1 MTFKTPNHC
10 VYFNLKFPY
19 RETLVYMAEQIKA
32 LKLQALRQT
41 GMHKK
46 TGMQLSFCGLE
57 GNFFKAQ
64 WTPMSDSDQ
73 HFIPNSF
80 TDLFKD
86 PARPYAKASEP
97 FAVVLER
104 YDLCEDMAQM
114 LYQPSLNMMG
124 SLNITESDVI
134 DRTLEG
140 LLIIACASC
149 CSGAM
154 RIWPHFW
161 TDNMR
166 PSLQKAHGLKKTHE
180 FFNLLLH
187 RCFTGWGSF
196 GRHARADGGQFLQ
209 CGDFAHPPDAHA
221 RGHA

>member
-86 PARPYAKASEP
+86 PARPYAKATEP

-140 LLIIACASC
+140 LLIIPEVVNPKEAKWIVQRLCELLQWSDADLAS
-149 CSGAM
+149 
-154 RIWPHFW
+154 
-161 TDNMR
+161 
-166 PSLQKAHGLKKTHE
+166 
-180 FFNLLLH
+180 LLD
-187 RCFTGWGSF
+187 RQ
-196 GRHARADGGQFLQ
+196 HAAFL
-209 CGDFAHPPDAHA
+209 A
-221 RGHA
+221 RSPWAEKNA

>member
-140 LLIIACASC
+140 LLIIPEVVNPKEAKWIVQRLCELLQWSDADLAS
-149 CSGAM
+149 
-154 RIWPHFW
+154 
-161 TDNMR
+161 
-166 PSLQKAHGLKKTHE
+166 
-180 FFNLLLH
+180 LLD
-187 RCFTGWGSF
+187 RQ
-196 GRHARADGGQFLQ
+196 HAAFL
-209 CGDFAHPPDAHA
+209 A
-221 RGHA
+221 RSPWAEKNA

>member
-140 LLIIACASC
+140 LLIIPEVVNPKEAKWIVQRLCELLQWSDADLAS
-149 CSGAM
+149 
-154 RIWPHFW
+154 
-161 TDNMR
+161 
-166 PSLQKAHGLKKTHE
+166 
-180 FFNLLLH
+180 LLD
-187 RCFTGWGSF
+187 RQ
-196 GRHARADGGQFLQ
+196 HAAFL
-209 CGDFAHPPDAHA
+209 AKSPWAEKNA
-221 RGHA
+221 

>member
-140 LLIIACASC
+140 LLIIPEVVNPKEAKWIVQRLCELLQWSDADLASLLDRQHAAFLARSPCAEKN
-149 CSGAM
+149 A
-154 RIWPHFW
+154 
-161 TDNMR
+161 
-166 PSLQKAHGLKKTHE
+166 
-180 FFNLLLH
+180 
-187 RCFTGWGSF
+187 
-196 GRHARADGGQFLQ
+196 
-209 CGDFAHPPDAHA
+209 
-221 RGHA
+221 

>member
-1 MTFKTPNHC
+1 
-10 VYFNLKFPY
+10 
-19 RETLVYMAEQIKA
+19 
-32 LKLQALRQT
+32 
-41 GMHKK
+41 MHKK

-140 LLIIACASC
+140 LLIIPEVVNPKEAKWIVQRLCELLQWSDADLAS
-149 CSGAM
+149 
-154 RIWPHFW
+154 
-161 TDNMR
+161 
-166 PSLQKAHGLKKTHE
+166 
-180 FFNLLLH
+180 LLD
-187 RCFTGWGSF
+187 RQ
-196 GRHARADGGQFLQ
+196 HAAFL
-209 CGDFAHPPDAHA
+209 AKSPWAEKNT
-221 RGHA
+221 

>member
-10 VYFNLKFPY
+10 VYFNLKFPH
-19 RETLVYMAEQIKA
+19 RETSVYMAEQIKA

-86 PARPYAKASEP
+86 PALPYAKATEP

-140 LLIIACASC
+140 LLIIPEVVNPKEAKWIVQRLCELLQWSDADLASLLDRQHAAFLARSPCAEKN
-149 CSGAM
+149 A
-154 RIWPHFW
+154 
-161 TDNMR
+161 
-166 PSLQKAHGLKKTHE
+166 
-180 FFNLLLH
+180 
-187 RCFTGWGSF
+187 
-196 GRHARADGGQFLQ
+196 
-209 CGDFAHPPDAHA
+209 
-221 RGHA
+221 

>member
-10 VYFNLKFPY
+10 AYFNLKFPH
-19 RETLVYMAEQIKA
+19 RETPVYMAEQIKA

-140 LLIIACASC
+140 LLIIPEVVNPKEAKWIVQRLCELLQWSDADLAS
-149 CSGAM
+149 
-154 RIWPHFW
+154 
-161 TDNMR
+161 
-166 PSLQKAHGLKKTHE
+166 
-180 FFNLLLH
+180 LLD
-187 RCFTGWGSF
+187 RQ
-196 GRHARADGGQFLQ
+196 HAAFL
-209 CGDFAHPPDAHA
+209 A
-221 RGHA
+221 RSPWAEKNA

>member
-140 LLIIACASC
+140 LLIIPEVVNPKEAKWIVQRLCELLQWSDADLASILD
-149 CSGAM
+149 
-154 RIWPHFW
+154 R
-161 TDNMR
+161 
-166 PSLQKAHGLKKTHE
+166 Q
-180 FFNLLLH
+180 
-187 RCFTGWGSF
+187 
-196 GRHARADGGQFLQ
+196 HAAFL
-209 CGDFAHPPDAHA
+209 A
-221 RGHA
+221 RSPWAEKNA

>member
-10 VYFNLKFPY
+10 VYFNLKFPH
-19 RETLVYMAEQIKA
+19 RETSVYMAEQIKA

-86 PARPYAKASEP
+86 PARPYAKATEP

-140 LLIIACASC
+140 LLIIPEVVNPKEAKWIVQRLCELLQWSDADLASLLDRQHAAFLARSPCAEKN
-149 CSGAM
+149 A
-154 RIWPHFW
+154 
-161 TDNMR
+161 
-166 PSLQKAHGLKKTHE
+166 
-180 FFNLLLH
+180 
-187 RCFTGWGSF
+187 
-196 GRHARADGGQFLQ
+196 
-209 CGDFAHPPDAHA
+209 
-221 RGHA
+221 